1 MIRISLIIATHNRAQ
16 QLIEALESV
25 VRQDLPPGE
34 WECVVVNNNSADDTR
49 ERFAA
54 FAAHC
59 PELNLRMVFESKP
72 GLSHARNRGLRE
84 TMASLAAIIDDD
96 ERINPGFLRAYASFF
111 DTHPDAA
118 VAGGRII
125 AEYPAGRPEW
135 MSHYTERPIANP
147 MDFGP
152 EVRPFPAGR
161 IPGGGNMAF
170 RRSVV
175 AKYGGFDPALGRVNG
190 KLTGGEESDFFQ
202 RLQRGGET
210 LWYVPDAVMWHII
223 PPQKLTLDYFRR
235 LSRNV
240 GASQRLRAQRDCRLP
255 EALAA
260 EIAKWAATMLLALG
274 FLLCLSPRKALW
286 LLRLRCGISRG
297 LFGGGERE
305 A

>member
-34 WECVVVNNNSADDTR
+34 WECVVVNNNSVDDTR

-54 FAAHC
+54 FAARY
-59 PELNLRMVFESKP
+59 PELNLRMVFESNP

-84 TMASLAAIIDDD
+84 ISAPLAAVIDDD
-96 ERINPGFLRAYASFF
+96 ERINPEFLRAYASFF

-125 AEYPAGRPEW
+125 AEYPAGRPAW
-135 MSHYTERPIANP
+135 MSHYTEQPIANP

-170 RRSVV
+170 RRAVV
-175 AKYGGFDPALGRVNG
+175 TKYGAFDPTLGRVNG
-190 KLTGGEESDFFQ
+190 KLIGGEETDFFQ

-235 LSRNV
+235 LSYNIGV
-240 GASQRLRAQRDCRLP
+240 SQRIRARQEHRLP
-255 EALAA
+255 KALAA
-260 EIAKWAATMLLALG
+260 EIAKWTATLLLALG
-274 FLLCLSPRKALW
+274 FLLRLSPRKALW

-297 LFGGGERE
+297 LFGGEKCE

>member
-16 QLIEALESV
+16 QLVEALRSV
-25 VRQDLPPGE
+25 VRQDLPSGE
-34 WECVVVNNNSADDTR
+34 WECVVVNNNSVDDTG

-54 FAAHC
+54 FAAQY
-59 PELNLRMVFESKP
+59 PDLNLRMVFEPNP

-84 TMASLAAIIDDD
+84 VSAPLVAIIDDD

-111 DTHPDAA
+111 DANPGAA

-125 AEYPAGRPEW
+125 AEYPAGRPDW
-135 MSHYTERPIANP
+135 MSHYTEQPIANP

-152 EVRPFPAGR
+152 RVRPFPAGR

-170 RRSVV
+170 RSAVV
-175 AKYGGFDPALGRVNG
+175 TKYGDFDPALGRVNG
-190 KLTGGEESDFFQ
+190 KLIGGEESDFFQ

-235 LSRNV
+235 LSLNIGV
-240 GASQRLRAQRDCRLP
+240 SQRLRARRDHRLP
-255 EALAA
+255 KALVS
-260 EIAKWAATMLLALG
+260 EIAKWAATLLLALG
-274 FLLCLSPRKALW
+274 FLLCLSPCKSLW
-286 LLRLRCGISRG
+286 LLRMRCGISRG
-297 LFGGGERE
+297 LFGPADRK